1 MKDFLQPWFGQKND
15 LAYSYWHG
23 TQAILPSDMV
33 QAQLQA
39 VKPQLPSLRSLS
51 RAGPKYTFHGL

>member
-33 QAQLQA
+33 QGPAPSRQA
-39 VKPQLPSLRSLS
+39 PAAEP
-51 RAGPKYTFHGL
+51 